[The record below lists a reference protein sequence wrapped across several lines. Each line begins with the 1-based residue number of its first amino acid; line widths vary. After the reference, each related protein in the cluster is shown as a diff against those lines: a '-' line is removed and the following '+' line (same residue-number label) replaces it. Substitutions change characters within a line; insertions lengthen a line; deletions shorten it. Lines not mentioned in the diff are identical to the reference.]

1 MTSRR
6 PTAHEPA
13 TPGRTSGGL
22 RAAAL
27 QPRLARAI
35 VAVAASASVLAPASQ
50 LAAQSTSTA
59 GIRGRVVD
67 GRGAPVAAAALTL
80 VDTRTGTAATTQS
93 DADGRYAIRGQR
105 PGGPYSLTV
114 SHIGFQGFSREGI
127 VLRLGRFVDLGIVL
141 VTEAIGLPE
150 LVVRAEAD
158 PDFNPGRIGI
168 STLVT
173 SETLRELPTLSRNFI
188 DFAALSPVARV
199 TQEGVSVA
207 GASFR
212 FNTLSVDGALN
223 QDVFG
228 LSTNNVAGGRAGGR
242 VIPLD
247 AVEQFRLEVAPFDI
261 RQSGFTGGA
270 LNAVTKSGT
279 NEFETSGFGYY
290 RGGALVGE
298 LVIDDVP
305 TRPELSAA
313 HGGFTVGGPI
323 RRDEAH
329 FFVAGEWEQTR
340 QPPIGYHIGE
350 SDPFRLALAADS
362 AERLVSLLESF
373 GAEAGTARSFGLD
386 NRIVNLFA
394 RLDWKLAPQHDAMF
408 RYSFAAADDDADPNR
423 LPGDAYELSS
433 NGTSIRSRNH
443 STVLRLVSSLGNRFS
458 NELSANLQIMTD
470 DETAASDF
478 PQVDVTVYSTVG
490 DHWVTRDVRAGAD
503 FFAQEN
509 GLKQRIVQLT
519 NNLSRDLA
527 EHQLLAGASGTWFS
541 FDRRF
546 VPGALGSYEFESL
559 EALALNTPNRYEI
572 TIPVRDRGAAPE
584 FGVFEASVYG
594 QDEWEAHDRLTLRLG
609 ARLDMPFFVG
619 CPEPN
624 PALEEE
630 LGIDVVQLPDKR
642 SSYSIRAGFNWRPR
656 DGTQLRA
663 GAGIFTGRPAY
674 SWLANAFQNNGLAL
688 ATIICRGDEAPPL
701 DPSRPAPSECAN
713 GQGDQ
718 SPPIIN
724 YFDPEFRF
732 PQDLRS
738 LAVLDQRLPGGVVL
752 SISWMENRALRQ
764 IHITNENLAE
774 PDTTGG
780 SAALGNTPGFGWD
793 GRHFWGRA
801 TFDAGE
807 QLWVGGTVSDIFGPA
822 LRVGNHHGDIG
833 FRPTA
838 NFAYAATAELRKDFG
853 DAATIR
859 AGYSLTRSAD
869 MQDLL
874 SLDVTSNY
882 ATTPVNL
889 DPNNPPHQPSRF
901 DRPHKVVASARARIL
916 PQRGGT
922 EIGVLYSGQ
931 SGAPYSYVYSGDVNG
946 DGFPGPRAAN
956 LSNDLIFVPP
966 ANTVI
971 PGSIATQILWDGL
984 FEVEECLQ
992 EQVTEVT
999 EEGEGGEEDVTFLA
1013 GRIMARNACRA
1024 PWSNRLD
1031 LRIAQTIHAK
1041 GIAGELSLDLLN
1053 VLNLVNSSWGL
1064 VQTTNP
1070 VVQLFRAYRAGLTVL
1085 PPPGSEEVRDLRILY
1100 MGGTRRDPATG
1111 RVAAARPLAPEA
1123 PSSQWRAQIGLR
1135 LRSIR

>member
-1 MTSRR
+1 M
-6 PTAHEPA
+6 
-13 TPGRTSGGL
+13 
-22 RAAAL
+22 AAA
-27 QPRLARAI
+27 
-35 VAVAASASVLAPASQ
+35 ASVSVPTPASQ
-50 LAAQSTSTA
+50 IAAQSTSTA

-67 GRGAPVAAAALTL
+67 GEGAPVAAAAVTL
-80 VDTRTGTAATTQS
+80 VDSRTGTAANTRS

-105 PGGPYSLTV
+105 PGGPYRLTV
-114 SHIGFQGFSREGI
+114 SHLGFRGFVHDGI
-127 VLRLGRFVDLGIVL
+127 VLRLGRFVDLRIVL

-150 LVVRAEAD
+150 LVVQADSD

-168 STLVT
+168 ATLVT

-212 FNTLSVDGALN
+212 FNTLNVDGALN

-305 TRPELSAA
+305 THPELSAA

-329 FFVAGEWEQTR
+329 FFVAGEWERVT
-340 QPPIGYHIGE
+340 QPPVGYHVGE
-350 SDPFRLALAADS
+350 SDPFRLALTADS
-362 AERLVSLLESF
+362 AERLISLLEGF
-373 GAEAGTARSFGLD
+373 GADAGTAGSYGLD

-394 RLDWKLAPQHDAMF
+394 RFDWKPAPQHDAMF

-433 NGTSIRSRNH
+433 NGTSISSRNH
-443 STVLRLVSSLGNRFS
+443 SVVFRLVSSLAGFS
-458 NELSANLQIMTD
+458 NELSGNLQLMTD
-470 DETAASDF
+470 NETAASNF
-478 PQVDVTVYSTVG
+478 PQVDVNVDGIVD

-519 NNLSRDLA
+519 NNLSHDLA
-527 EHQLLAGASGTWFS
+527 DHQLLAGASGTWFS

-559 EALALNTPNRYEI
+559 EALALNTPSRYEV
-572 TIPVRDRGAAPE
+572 TIPTADQGAAPE

-609 ARLDMPFFVG
+609 ARLDMPFFAG
-619 CPEPN
+619 RPEPN
-624 PALEEE
+624 ETLDEE
-630 LGIDVVQLPDKR
+630 LGINVSQLPDKR
-642 SSYSIRAGFNWRPR
+642 FSYSIRAGFNWRPF

-688 ATIICRGDEAPPL
+688 TTIICRGDEAPAL
-701 DPSRPAPSECAN
+701 DPSRRAPSECAN
-713 GQGDQ
+713 GEGDE

-724 YFDPEFRF
+724 YFDPKFRF

-780 SAALGNTPGFGWD
+780 SAALGNTPGFGWQE
-793 GRHFWGRA
+793 RYFWGEA
-801 TFDAGE
+801 IGDAGE
-807 QLWVGGTVSDIFGPA
+807 QLWAGGKVSDLFGPV
-822 LRVGNHHGDIG
+822 LRVGNHHGG
-833 FRPTA
+833 ASFRPTA
-838 NFAYAATAELRKDFG
+838 NFAYAATAELKKDFG

-901 DRPHKVVASARARIL
+901 DRPHKVVASAHARIL

-956 LSNDLIFVPP
+956 LSNDLVFVPP
-966 ANTVI
+966 PTLGI
-971 PGSIATQILWDGL
+971 PGAIVTQLLWDEL
-984 FEVEECLQ
+984 FRVDECLQ

-999 EEGEGGEEDVTFLA
+999 EEGEGEDDTFLA

-1031 LRIAQTIHAK
+1031 LRIAQTIRAK
-1041 GIAGELSLDLLN
+1041 GIAGEISLDLLN

-1070 VVQLFRAYRAGLTVL
+1070 VVQLFRAYRYEPDGPPL
-1085 PPPGSEEVRDLRILY
+1085 PGQPSVGEMQVIYTGAVQRDRE
-1100 MGGTRRDPATG
+1100 TG
-1111 RVAAARPLAPEA
+1111 RITAARPLAPEV

-1135 LRSIR
+1135 LRAIR